1 MDHSLNIGE
10 LLDNSRKG
18 LRHLVL
24 TYQDL
29 SAWMDGMEQYLARR
43 KVLPVHMEKL
53 LRQMDELAVSIVQEV
68 GSWFSFSIFAI
79 TVSLTRHWPP
89 VTYEMLQK
97 CRHLPNVTFGCASDN
112 PIRNLQGR
120 I

>member
-1 MDHSLNIGE
+1 MEHSLNVGE

-29 SAWMDGMEQYLARR
+29 SAWMDAMEQYLAKR

-53 LRQMDELAVSIVQEV
+53 LRQMDELAVSSPRFKLRHETVKFCLKFLKKLV
-68 GSWFSFSIFAI
+68 WLFI
-79 TVSLTRHWPP
+79 TVWL
-89 VTYEMLQK
+89 L
-97 CRHLPNVTFGCASDN
+97 
-112 PIRNLQGR
+112 
-120 I
+120 